1 MFARF
6 RRTST
11 SAAPAVNGK
20 FSKEELNK
28 ATVNL
33 QTALTKIANQHVLKY
48 ANAIRVNAKAKANAV
63 RANAVAAVAPTPT
76 NINNANKAN
85 NHAAVTNQNMIKTE
99 KAAMA
104 AVNAAPTSEPVPVAT
119 QRAENA
125 AVNAVARNAA
135 ALATFNQR
143 ITEANNA
150 NKLTQIE
157 VNIQKY
163 ANNHGIPYNRNN
175 IKKRINAVNTKRNNI
190 LLTAHPLAN

>member
-6 RRTST
+6 RSGIP
-11 SAAPAVNGK
+11 APTPVTNGNK
-20 FSKEELNK
+20 RQFRKEELNK

-33 QTALTKIANQHVLKY
+33 QTALNKIANQHVLKY

-99 KAAMA
+99 QAAMA
-104 AVNAAPTSEPVPVAT
+104 AVNAAPTSEPVPAAT
-119 QRAENA
+119 RNAEAA

-135 ALATFNQR
+135 ALANFNAQ
-143 ITEANNA
+143 ITAATNTTA
-150 NKLTQIE
+150 LSKIE
-157 VNIQKY
+157 SNILKY
-163 ANNHGIPYNRNN
+163 ANNHSIPYNRNN
-175 IKKRINAVNTKRNNI
+175 VKQKINAINTKRNSIRAAPQN
-190 LLTAHPLAN
+190 